1 MNKRRQQ
8 GLTLIEILVA
18 TAIAAVILAGVVQL
32 FSGMKQSEQ
41 LSMSLARLQENGRFA
56 IDLLSRELR
65 MAGYQGCSNPNQDFI
80 PSSNIIAK
88 NFPASDVARQVVQ
101 GSTVAG
107 DKTASLF
114 AGNVTI
120 SGAVAG
126 TDVVSTIYANPV
138 SVSLAAD
145 MTSSSAAL
153 ELGSTSASF
162 AVGDFLLISNCT
174 AEGQFVFRA
183 SSIASGPPLIIGRDT
198 DYNSTVNFGSLL
210 FKSADPATTVQH
222 IVLNTYYIKEN
233 LRGIPSLYRKT
244 LGAATDDE
252 LIEGVENL
260 KLLYAHYDDKGTA
273 SPLDDTVQWVSAATI
288 NNSASYDWGN
298 VTSIKAAVLLSGE
311 QDVLTED
318 GPDKYEMLGTD
329 VTVTADKRLRR
340 VFSTS
345 VKVRN
350 RDGKRISM

>member
-56 IDLLSRELR
+56 VDVLSRELR

-80 PSSNIIAK
+80 PGTNIIAK
-88 NFPASDVARQVVQ
+88 NFPATDIARQVIQ
-101 GSTVAG
+101 GTTVAG

-114 AGNVTI
+114 GGNVSIT
-120 SGAVAG
+120 GAVAG
-126 TDVVSTIYANPV
+126 TDVVSTIYASPV
-138 SVSLAAD
+138 SASLNAD
-145 MTSSSAAL
+145 MTSGTDAL
-153 ELGSTSASF
+153 NLGSTAVSF

-174 AEGQFVFRA
+174 AEGQFIFRA
-183 SSIASGPPLIIGRDT
+183 SSVASGPPVTIGRDT
-198 DYNSTVNFGSLL
+198 DYNTAVNFGSLL
-210 FKSADPATTVQH
+210 FKSTDPTTTVQH

-273 SPLDDTVQWVSAATI
+273 SPLDDTVEWVSAATI
-288 NNSASYDWGN
+288 NSSPSYDWGN

-311 QDVLTED
+311 QDVLTD
-318 GPDKYEMLGTD
+318 NGPDKYDMLGTE
-329 VTVTADKRLRR
+329 VTITADKRLRR